1 MNENNT
7 NNNNTNSNNLE
18 KQETVNQSG
27 VNTPNE
33 PVGPTTSDNI
43 TSHVVATPT
52 TEAPQEVPVTEEKK
66 EEPAYVEDEKGG
78 PSKLKTFFAIIL
90 FLFFFAFVYFLP
102 EITDYVNLKKSERNQ
117 TEITTGTLSC
127 TQSKNTKTLDVNLT
141 AVFTFVNN
149 EITQLTYTQTS
160 TGDKIADK
168 EELEKLRQDCVN
180 LKEHIIDVEGISVV
194 CGLNNGT
201 NTTKQIIDYEKVDS
215 ENVSSAY
222 IEAGG
227 IYPEFKKNEKISEVE
242 SKMAS
247 SSYKCEKY

>member
-1 MNENNT
+1 MNENNM
-7 NNNNTNSNNLE
+7 NNNNDLE
-18 KQETVNQSG
+18 KQETVNQDG
-27 VNTPNE
+27 VNTPNQ
-33 PVGPTTSDNI
+33 PVGPTANDNI

-52 TEAPQEVPVTEEKK
+52 TDPPQNVPIPEEKQ
-66 EEPAYVEDEKGG
+66 EQPAYVGDEKGG

-102 EITDYVNLKKSERNQ
+102 EITDYINLKKSEKNQ

-127 TQSKNTKTLDVNLT
+127 TQNKNTKTLDVNLT

-149 EITQLTYTQTS
+149 EITGLTYTQTS

-168 EELEKLRQDCVN
+168 EELEGLKQACVK
-180 LKEHIIDVEGISVV
+180 LKEHIVGVEGISVV

-201 NTTKQIIDYEKVDS
+201 NTTKQIIEYEKVDS
-215 ENVSSAY
+215 DKVSTAY
-222 IEAGG
+222 VEAGG

-242 SKMAS
+242 NKMAS

>member
-7 NNNNTNSNNLE
+7 NHNNNNLE
-18 KQETVNQSG
+18 KQETVNQNG
-27 VNTPNE
+27 VNAPKE
-33 PVGPTTSDNI
+33 PVGPTTKDTI

-52 TEAPQEVPVTEEKK
+52 TEQPQNVPIPEQKQEQ
-66 EEPAYVEDEKGG
+66 PAYVEDEKGG
-78 PSKLKTFFAIIL
+78 PSKLKTFFAIVL

-102 EITDYVNLKKSERNQ
+102 EITDYINLKKSEKNQ

-127 TQSKNTKTLDVNLT
+127 TQSKNTKTLDVNLS

-149 EITQLTYTQTS
+149 EITGLTYTQTS

-168 EELEKLRQDCVN
+168 EELEALKQECVK
-180 LKEHIIDVEGISVV
+180 LKEHIVGVDGISVV

-201 NTTKQIIDYEKVDS
+201 NTTKQIIEYEKVDS
-215 ENVSSAY
+215 DKVSTAY

-227 IYPEFKKNEKISEVE
+227 IYPEFKKGQKISEVE

>member
-7 NNNNTNSNNLE
+7 NNNNDNLE
-18 KQETVNQSG
+18 KQETVNQKG
-27 VNTPNE
+27 VNTPNA
-33 PVGPTTSDNI
+33 PVGPTTEDNT

-52 TEAPQEVPVTEEKK
+52 TEAPQNVPIPEEKQ
-66 EEPAYVEDEKGG
+66 EQPAYVEDEKGG
-78 PSKLKTFFAIIL
+78 PSKLKTFFAILL
-90 FLFFFAFVYFLP
+90 FIFFFAFVYFLP
-102 EITDYVNLKKSERNQ
+102 EITDYINLKKSEKNQ

-127 TQSKNTKTLDVNLT
+127 TQDKNTKTLDVNLT
-141 AVFTFVNN
+141 AVFKFVNN
-149 EITQLTYTQTS
+149 EITELTYTQTS

-168 EELEKLRQDCVN
+168 EELESLRQECVN
-180 LKEHIIDVEGISVV
+180 LKEHIVGVEGISIV

-201 NTTKQIIDYEKVDS
+201 NTTKQIINYEKVDS
-215 ENVSSAY
+215 EKVSSAY

>member
-7 NNNNTNSNNLE
+7 NHNNNLE
-18 KQETVNQSG
+18 KQETVNQNG
-27 VNTPNE
+27 VNTPKE
-33 PVGPTTSDNI
+33 PVGPTTKDTI

-52 TEAPQEVPVTEEKK
+52 TEQPQNVSAPEMNQEQ
-66 EEPAYVEDEKGG
+66 PAYVEDEKGG
-78 PSKLKTFFAIIL
+78 PSKLKTFFAIVL

-102 EITDYVNLKKSERNQ
+102 EITDYINLKKSEKNQ
-117 TEITTGTLSC
+117 IEITTGTLSC
-127 TQSKNTKTLDVNLT
+127 TQSKNTKTLDVNLS

-149 EITQLTYTQTS
+149 EITGLTYTQTS

-168 EELEKLRQDCVN
+168 EELESLKQECVK
-180 LKEHIIDVEGISVV
+180 LKEHIVGVEGISIV

-201 NTTKQIIDYEKVDS
+201 NTTKQIIEYEKVDS
-215 ENVSSAY
+215 DKVSTAY

-227 IYPEFKKNEKISEVE
+227 IYPEFKKGQKISEVE

>member
-1 MNENNT
+1 MNENNNNM
-7 NNNNTNSNNLE
+7 NNNNNLD
-18 KQETVNQSG
+18 KQENVTQNG
-27 VNTPNE
+27 VNKPNE

-52 TEAPQEVPVTEEKK
+52 KEAPQEVPVTEEKK

-78 PSKLKTFFAIIL
+78 PSKLKTFFAILL
-90 FLFFFAFVYFLP
+90 FIFFFAFVYYLP
-102 EITDYVNLKKSERNQ
+102 EITDYINLKKAEKNQ

-127 TQSKNTKTLDVNLT
+127 SQNKNTKTLDVSLT

-160 TGDKIADK
+160 SGDKIADK
-168 EELEKLRQDCVN
+168 EELELLKQDCVN
-180 LKEHIIDVEGISVV
+180 LKEHIVDVEGISVV

-215 ENVSSAY
+215 EKVSTAY

-227 IYPEFKKNEKISEVE
+227 IYPEFKKGQKISEVE